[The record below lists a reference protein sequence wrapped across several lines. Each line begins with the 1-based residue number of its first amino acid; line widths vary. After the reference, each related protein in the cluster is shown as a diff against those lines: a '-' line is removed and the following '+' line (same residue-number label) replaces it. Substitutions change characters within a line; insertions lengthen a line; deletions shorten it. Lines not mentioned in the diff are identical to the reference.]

1 MKKSRLLHIVSIIVI
16 ILSGI
21 SVAYG
26 SIAILTYN
34 SMTAVMEA
42 EGMANYSIG
51 VYTFSL
57 IGACVELAFIF
68 SEVSVFQL

>member
-26 SIAILTYN
+26 SIAILT
-34 SMTAVMEA
+34 
-42 EGMANYSIG
+42 
-51 VYTFSL
+51 
-57 IGACVELAFIF
+57 
-68 SEVSVFQL
+68 